1 MENTKKFCLSLFTIH
16 YLPFTPLVMTPE
28 QWQKVEQAL
37 QGALDLPPQDR
48 AFFLDLVCAGDEQLK
63 QEAASLISA
72 HEEAGNF
79 IEEPAIVNDAHILVG
94 ENLTDN
100 IGREIGAYK
109 IIAPLGSGGM
119 GEVYLAEDLRL
130 NRRVALKL
138 LPPYFASDDGRL
150 GRFQREARAASGLN
164 HPNILTIFEVGES
177 EGVRFIAT
185 EFIDGQTLRQLIA
198 QQDLTLD
205 EILDVAT
212 QVAAAL
218 TVAHAA
224 GIIHRDIKPE
234 NIMRRADGIV
244 KILDFGIAK
253 LMEPQ
258 PYVSEADGNNGSQT
272 ETGVIVGT
280 VGYMSP
286 EQGRA
291 LAVDERTD
299 IWSLGVVLYEML
311 VHRLPFT
318 GATRMDT
325 MVNIL
330 EREAPTILFAEG
342 SPVELQRL
350 GHIVEKTLKKDRNER
365 FQSATEL
372 LAELKNVGQELE
384 LQGILKRHSISYWLP
399 SATGAQ
405 SLAGRPLNSVPHS
418 SAPVPSSAISS
429 GEAEFAH
436 LSNRRYRSYVLGISV
451 LMLAMVATPFL
462 YRRSIADRKTNT
474 VSVAG
479 TASDTSKLYAR
490 MSEAEQL
497 AFIERQA
504 ERIATLM
511 GDHPVKLDEESVRA
525 VKGDVD
531 RYVAR
536 TGSQSLEPGKEDLRI
551 IYGRARPY
559 VTLIASS
566 FAARKIPVVVGI
578 YLPMIESEYKNC
590 FENRIGA
597 KGLFQFMPRTA
608 KHYGVAEQDM
618 CDVEKMTPAAAHYV
632 ADRMAELGDD
642 SESMTLVLLSYNRGP
657 EWVRNA
663 LRELRGTDNYQR
675 NFWTLFAHRDQ
686 LDATFRNENAAYVP
700 AFFASAI
707 IGENPQNFELPGPP
721 LSEVGSEIRGQR
733 SEVSDSPTSDL

>member
-1 MENTKKFCLSLFTIH
+1 
-16 YLPFTPLVMTPE
+16 MTPE
-28 QWQKVEQAL
+28 QWQKVEEAL
-37 QGALDLPPQDR
+37 QGALDLPPQER
-48 AFFLDLVCAGDEQLK
+48 AFFLDKVCDGDEQLK
-63 QEAASLISA
+63 EEAASLISA
-72 HEEAGNF
+72 HEQAGNF
-79 IEEPAIVNDAHILVG
+79 IEEPAIVEDAHILVG
-94 ENLTDN
+94 ENSDN
-100 IGREIGAYK
+100 NLGREIGAYK
-109 IIAPLGSGGM
+109 IVSPLGSGGM

-164 HPNILTIFEVGES
+164 YPNILTIYEVGES
-177 EGVRFIAT
+177 DGVRFIAT
-185 EFIDGQTLRQLIA
+185 EFIDGKTVRQLIA
-198 QQDLTLD
+198 QQDLTLE
-205 EILDVAT
+205 EILDIAI

-253 LMEPQ
+253 LTEPQ
-258 PYVSEADGNNGSQT
+258 PSVSEADGNNGSQT

-286 EQGRA
+286 EQARA

-311 VHRLPFT
+311 MHRLPFT

-330 EREAPTILFAEG
+330 EREAPAILFAED
-342 SPVELQRL
+342 SPAELQRL
-350 GHIVEKTLKKDRNER
+350 GHIVEKSLKKERNER

-372 LAELKNVGQELE
+372 LADLRNVRQEFE
-384 LQGILKRHSISYWLP
+384 FKGILARQSIAHWLHSGSGVQS
-399 SATGAQ
+399 SAGN
-405 SLAGRPLNSVPHS
+405 PLDSVPHS
-418 SAPVPSSAISS
+418 SAPGPPAGIASR
-429 GEAEFAH
+429 EEEFSR
-436 LSNRRYRSYVLGISV
+436 LSNRRYRLYVLSV
-451 LMLAMVATPFL
+451 ILLLMVMVATPFL
-462 YRRSIADRKTNT
+462 YRRFLNDPSTNMDT
-474 VSVAG
+474 AG
-479 TASDTSKLYAR
+479 AAANTSKVYGR
-490 MSEAEQL
+490 MSEGEQL
-497 AFIERQA
+497 AFIESEA
-504 ERIATLM
+504 EHIATLM
-511 GDHPVKLDEESVRA
+511 GDHPVKLDVESVRA
-525 VKGDVD
+525 VKGNVD

-536 TGSQSLEPGKEDLRI
+536 TGSQSLEPGREDLRV

-559 VTLIASS
+559 LPLIASS

-590 FENRIGA
+590 FQNSIGA

-608 KHYGVAEQDM
+608 KHYGVEEEEM

-663 LRELRGTDNYQR
+663 LRELRGTENYQR
-675 NFWTLFAHRDQ
+675 NFWTLFAHRHE

-700 AFFASAI
+700 AFFAASI
-707 IGENPQNFELPGPP
+707 IGENPQTFELPGPP
-721 LSEVGSEIRGQR
+721 LSMVAK
-733 SEVSDSPTSDL
+733 